1 MKWTDYKMHPQADTY
16 CIASF
21 LQEEDMAVLIS
32 ADFLP

>member
-1 MKWTDYKMHPQADTY
+1 MKLTDYKMHPQADTY

-21 LQEEDMAVLIS
+21 LQEEDMAVLIP